1 VIALLTPQQVSD
13 YLGRSEQWVTA
24 ACRSGLLPARK
35 VGRVW
40 RVTEDD
46 LTAFLDRVRTG
57 QATAAPTTRRRRRSA
72 A

>member
-1 VIALLTPQQVSD
+1 MIALLTPQQVAE
-13 YLGRSEQWVTA
+13 YLGRSEDWVTA

-46 LTAFLDRVRTG
+46 VTAYLDRVRTG
-57 QATAAPTTRRRRRSA
+57 TATASPSPRRRRRA
-72 A
+72 AA